1 MNFYRQFGFRG
12 QCQSCVFSGSDLFNN
27 AAVAEELVV
36 EFAPGGGFGLA
47 MIPVCGRLR
56 VVRK

>member
-1 MNFYRQFGFRG
+1 MRVGSEKVLGVAEHGFAD
-12 QCQSCVFSGSDLFNN
+12 SP